1 MNQEKFIEK
10 FLTNKQAIWIR
21 CKLTNGE
28 ELNLDDHKYWT
39 ELKTKCESE
48 NLYISELYLQY
59 KSHQEAID
67 ISNSD
72 GIYIIRSVMGQM
84 GGETKQYYTTGII
97 RNNKVE
103 KKMWLTPELIL
114 QKEYEDEIEECFE
127 EAIIYDQ
134 AKKNREK

>member
-1 MNQEKFIEK
+1 
-10 FLTNKQAIWIR
+10 
-21 CKLTNGE
+21 
-28 ELNLDDHKYWT
+28 
-39 ELKTKCESE
+39 
-48 NLYISELYLQY
+48 
-59 KSHQEAID
+59 
-67 ISNSD
+67 
-72 GIYIIRSVMGQM
+72 MGQM